1 MTSVPFKVS
10 VNDDDILEENENFV
24 LTINH
29 SLLPSGVGI
38 GNPNLTTVI
47 IMDNDRELL
56 YEISCYYAFLM
67 PLGLLLK
74 YVFAHVS
81 KL

>member
-24 LTINH
+24 LTINQ

-47 IMDNDRELL
+47 IMDNDR
-56 YEISCYYAFLM
+56 
-67 PLGLLLK
+67 
-74 YVFAHVS
+74 